1 MVFFSLGLTPCDFQ
15 LTHVL
20 IIPGWERG
28 LKRRWELQRQRE
40 SKNRWLTI
48 QSFLLIDSRSLLIRF
63 FFCLCGTR
71 TGRQILACFQR
82 LVGEEP
88 EQMGTLFKAFCVSA
102 FPDANAMPPVGF
114 RG

>member
-1 MVFFSLGLTPCDFQ
+1 MAHDSILFTNRLP
-15 LTHVL
+15 L
-20 IIPGWERG
+20 IVN
-28 LKRRWELQRQRE
+28 
-40 SKNRWLTI
+40 S
-48 QSFLLIDSRSLLIRF
+48 F